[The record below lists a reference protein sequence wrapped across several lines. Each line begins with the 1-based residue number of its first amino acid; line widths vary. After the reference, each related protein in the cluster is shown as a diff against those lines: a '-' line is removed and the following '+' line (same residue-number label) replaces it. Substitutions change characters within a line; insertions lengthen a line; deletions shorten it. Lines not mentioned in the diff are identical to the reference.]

1 MKKLKKTLVSSLSVA
16 VLSMSAASIVS
27 ANETGSSTSPAA
39 PVDQVIRAEANN
51 AEQVN
56 APKFASISG
65 IIQDIADYEAIE
77 DAQIVTVKSTD
88 DSITR
93 FIVTDATYVMDELK
107 AGSEIV
113 SFYDANAPV
122 IFIYPPQYNAVAIA
136 AVKEERTVKVDRFD
150 DNLVSSDG
158 NLKLNISEDTKITLA
173 DGSAY
178 TGELTGRN
186 LVVTYSVSTESI
198 PAQTTP
204 SHITVLNNQEDSE
217 ESKQMEA
224 EYAEIKGTIKSI
236 NEHGA
241 NKDMQLVEL
250 ELADSETAYLVVSD
264 KTYVNEKL
272 EVGAEVAGYFN
283 TKMPM
288 ILIYPPQYNVEAVA
302 VVKEGRNTTVDR
314 FDKNMTSSAGT
325 LALKISED
333 TKIVTPDGEPFT
345 GSLIDRKLFVEYGVT
360 TKSIPAQTTPSRI
373 VVLADESNV
382 AVAEKSIVISGKTIE
397 APAAFLNDQNVVMV
411 PLRAIAEELGY
422 KVGWN
427 DETKQ
432 ITLGNT
438 ISLTAGKD
446 EYIFA
451 RMAPIKLGT
460 APVLLK
466 GNSYVPLDFFTE
478 VAQLSDAYVST
489 SEIVINK

>member
-1 MKKLKKTLVSSLSVA
+1 MKKKLKKTLVSSLSVA

-27 ANETGSSTSPAA
+27 ANGTTSAA
-39 PVDQVIRAEANN
+39 SPVDQVIRAEANS

-65 IIQDIADYEAIE
+65 VIQEIADYEAVENAKI
-77 DAQIVTVKSTD
+77 ITVKSAD

-93 FIVTDATYVMDELK
+93 FVVTDATYVMDELK

-122 IFIYPPQYNAVAIA
+122 IFIYPPQFNAVAIA

-150 DNLVSSDG
+150 DKLVSSDG
-158 NLKLNISEDTKITLA
+158 DLKLNISEDTKITLQ
-173 DGSAY
+173 DGTAY
-178 TGELTGRN
+178 TGELAGRD
-186 LVVTYSVSTESI
+186 LVVTYSVSTDSI

-204 SHITVLNNQEDSE
+204 SHITVLNEKKDSE
-217 ESKQMEA
+217 EQMEA
-224 EYAEIKGTIKSI
+224 EYAEVKGTIKSI

-241 NKDMQLVEL
+241 NKDMSLVEL
-250 ELADSETAYLVVSD
+250 ELADEQPAYLVISD
-264 KTYVNEKL
+264 KTYVDEKL
-272 EVGAEVAGYFN
+272 EVGAEVVGYFN

-314 FDKNMTSSAGT
+314 FDKNMTNSAGT
-325 LALKISED
+325 LALKVSED
-333 TKIVTPDGEPFT
+333 TKIVTPDGKPFT

-360 TKSIPAQTTPSRI
+360 TKSIPAQTNPSRI
-373 VVLADESNV
+373 VVLEDESDV
-382 AVAEKSIVISGKTIE
+382 AVAEKSIVVGGKTIE
-397 APAAFLNDQNVVMV
+397 APAAFSNDEGTIMV

-422 KVGWN
+422 EVGWN

-432 ITLGNT
+432 ITLGHT

-460 APVLLK
+460 APVLFK
-466 GNSYVPLDFFTE
+466 GNSYVPLAFFTE

-489 SEIVINK
+489 DKIVVNK